1 MDTLYTKYIKNIK
14 THNEEDFIG
23 PVFWISKSSNL
34 KHSTY
39 KLIKKKKQK
48 TLKSIY
54 NIVMKEGKIILNR
67 RNFKS

>member
-39 KLIKKKKQK
+39 KLIKKKNKK
-48 TLKSIY
+48 HWKAF
-54 NIVMKEGKIILNR
+54 IILLWKKE
-67 RNFKS
+67 KSF